1 MAILQT
7 EIANHLMSLIEQGQ
21 HGDMLPSQNE
31 LRRQFNVSTVTVRK
45 ALEKLEEQG
54 VIYRHQGKGCFIRR
68 PQNHGVTT
76 RLFLIIS
83 SKFSLDNEFISS
95 LVYATQ
101 VTGYHTIFYHF
112 DGNAETM
119 FYELNRFAP
128 QVVIWLAPSIFMH
141 EKALLKLLTMPQH
154 VILFNREYNHSS
166 ISYISG
172 DFIGDGRRMAK
183 VMLEKDIRNVLYL
196 TLDERMMFARKRG
209 MGLREE
215 IIAGGGKF
223 DSLDGYTLRNRIFAE
238 GESVDPLDTRTVLK
252 QALKERLSSDSSIQA
267 IVCSQ
272 GKIWP
277 TLKEALVECGKSPE
291 DFVLASFNKLDAAEQ
306 IPGHTIAFDQPISR
320 MASDIIAL
328 AGRLLNG
335 GEPEQLIY
343 PSELICQ

>member
-54 VIYRHQGKGCFIRR
+54 RIYRHQGKGCFIRR
-68 PQNHGVTT
+68 PHNQGVAT
-76 RLFLIIS
+76 RLFLIIPN
-83 SKFSLDNEFISS
+83 KFSLDNEFISS

-112 DGNAETM
+112 DGDAETM

-141 EKALLKLLTMPQH
+141 EKALLKLLTMPRH
-154 VILFNREYNHSS
+154 VILFNRDYEHPA

-172 DFIGDGRRMAK
+172 DFAGDGRRLGK
-183 VMLEKDIRNVLYL
+183 VLLEKNIRKVLYL

-209 MGLREE
+209 AGLQAE
-215 IIAGGGKF
+215 IMAGNGKF
-223 DSLDGYTLRNRIFAE
+223 DLLDGYALQCNDST
-238 GESVDPLDTRTVLK
+238 GSVPVSPLETRAFLK
-252 QALKERLSSDSSIQA
+252 EALKERLSSDSSIQA

-272 GKIWP
+272 GQIWD
-277 TLKEALVECGKSPE
+277 TLKESLAECGKSPE

-320 MASDIIAL
+320 MAGDIIAL
-328 AGRLLNG
+328 AGRLLAG
-335 GEPEQLIY
+335 GKPEQLIY